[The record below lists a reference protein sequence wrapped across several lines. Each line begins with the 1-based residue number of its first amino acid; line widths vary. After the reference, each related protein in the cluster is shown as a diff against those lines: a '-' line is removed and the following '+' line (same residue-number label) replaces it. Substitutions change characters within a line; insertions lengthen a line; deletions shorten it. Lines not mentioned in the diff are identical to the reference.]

1 MHVTADTTPRR
12 TLRFL
17 LALIAGKL
25 VSLALRVTGRAG
37 GQMPGV
43 AAEAVCPDFLA
54 RMPKPG
60 RTVFVTGTNGKTTTS
75 NLLDDILIAN
85 GFDLITNRDGGNIIT
100 GIESSLIRESTLL
113 GGPRK
118 GTACM
123 ELDELSC
130 RRVLG
135 PMPPD
140 VLLVC
145 NLYRDN
151 FTRNADPDYVFD
163 VIDAA
168 VPAGTHLV
176 LNADDLISCRLAP
189 QAARRT
195 YFSIDHLPD
204 DLPGPEGVVCDLT
217 ACPVCG
223 GALSYDWCHLRHLG
237 RARCESCG
245 FSNPEPDYLVTRVD
259 RAAGT
264 FTLRELCHEGE
275 PERAYQMGAYSITNL
290 YNLVAATVTARE
302 LGIPAADLERTFA
315 SGAVA
320 VTSARFSERTAAGM
334 RLVNIAAKG
343 ENSTATSATLATVC
357 REPGDKCVVL
367 MLSDYYLATSKTR
380 TEFTGWYYQA
390 DFEHLASDDVKQVV
404 IQGATADDLLLR
416 LLMAGIDEDRIR
428 VVGSVEEAADVV
440 RLDGVESVFCAYDI
454 FNGPQAEAFRDRVSR
469 RLEGGGES
477 AAEA

>member
-1 MHVTADTTPRR
+1 MTADMTPRR
-12 TLRFL
+12 TLRFR
-17 LALIAGKL
+17 LALVAGKL
-25 VSLALRVTGRAG
+25 ASLALRITGRAG

-43 AAEAVCPDFLA
+43 VAEAVCPDFLA
-54 RMPKPG
+54 RMPKPAK
-60 RTVFVTGTNGKTTTS
+60 TVFVTGTNGKTTTS

-85 GFDLITNRDGGNIIT
+85 GFDLITNRNGGNIIT
-100 GIESSLIRESTLL
+100 GIESSLIRESTLS
-113 GGPRK
+113 GAPRK
-118 GTACM
+118 DTACM

-151 FTRNADPDYVFD
+151 FTRNADPDYIFG

-168 VPAGTHLV
+168 APADTHLI
-176 LNADDLISCRLAP
+176 LNADDLISCRVAP
-189 QAARRT
+189 QAAHRT
-195 YFSIDHLPD
+195 YFSIDRLPD
-204 DLPGPEGVVCDLT
+204 DLPGPEGIVCDLT

-237 RARCESCG
+237 RAHCEGCG
-245 FSNPEPDYLVTRVD
+245 FTNPAPDYLVTRVD

-275 PERAYQMGAYSITNL
+275 PECTYQMGAYSITNL

-302 LGIPAADLERTFA
+302 LGVSAADLERTFA

-320 VTSARFSERTAAGM
+320 ITSARFSERTVAGT

-357 REPGDKCVVL
+357 REPGDKCVAL

-390 DFEHLASDDVKQVV
+390 DFENLAAADVKQVI

-416 LLMAGIDEDRIR
+416 LLMAGIPEERIH
-428 VVGSVEEAADVV
+428 VVESVEEAAEAV
-440 RLDGVESVFCAYDI
+440 RLDEVGSVFCAYDI
-454 FNGPQAEAFRDRVSR
+454 FNGPQAEDFRDRVSK
-469 RLEGGGES
+469 RLEAVGES
-477 AAEA
+477 GSAA